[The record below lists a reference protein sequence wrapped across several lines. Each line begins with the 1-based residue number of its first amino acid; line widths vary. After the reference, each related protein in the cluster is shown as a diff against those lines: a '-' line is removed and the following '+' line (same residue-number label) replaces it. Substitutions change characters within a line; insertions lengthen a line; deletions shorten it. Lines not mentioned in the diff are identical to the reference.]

1 MNGRGL
7 ERAEGHRRKVASSE
21 GKGGRRVR
29 GRKKGRSS
37 NALKAPVAGMGGG
50 LGKEG
55 GRSREGRLMETVGL
69 EMGRH
74 PLLYPPPSQPW
85 ER

>member
-1 MNGRGL
+1 MTGRGL
-7 ERAEGHRRKVASSE
+7 ERAEGHRKKVASSE

-50 LGKEG
+50 LGKEE

-69 EMGRH
+69 EMSRH
-74 PLLYPPPSQPW
+74 PLLYPPPSQLW
-85 ER
+85 GR